1 MKKIV
6 LFVILDQYADWEAAY
21 LSSLLLTLGQ
31 GEYLVKTVS
40 LTKKPIRSIG
50 GFTVLPDDDLQSVPT
65 DIAGVVLVGGLSWRT
80 EAAQQV
86 KTLVQQAL
94 SNGKVVAGICDA
106 SNFLGAIGVLNTVNH
121 TGNDLNE
128 LKEWAGEA
136 YTGEEKYILQ
146 QAVRDGNIVTANGT
160 ASLEFAKEVMLALGV
175 APEAKVLEWYNFH
188 KLGCYEAPIPS
199 L

>member
-65 DIAGVVLVGGLSWRT
+65 DIEGVVLVGGLSWRT